1 MNTPFHCHSEEGIAS
16 PDNSGTEES
25 QTGSSMLPTTAP
37 KFRQAAEH
45 RSDGDSRFLVQG
57 Y

>member
-25 QTGSSMLPTTAP
+25 QTGSSMLPTPAP